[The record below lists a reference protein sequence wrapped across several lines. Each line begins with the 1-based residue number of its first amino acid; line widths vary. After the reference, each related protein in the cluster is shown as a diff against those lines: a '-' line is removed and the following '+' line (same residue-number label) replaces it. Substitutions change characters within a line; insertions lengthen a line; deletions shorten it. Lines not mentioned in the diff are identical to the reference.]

1 MTDTNVWFLQRSR
14 TYRIE
19 LFFDKDIKKGRV
31 AWYAI
36 SFWWVFFLEKN
47 IDYSK

>member
-19 LFFDKDIKKGRV
+19 LFFDKDIKKKVEWHGMQL
-31 AWYAI
+31 A
-36 SFWWVFFLEKN
+36 FGGFFSREKHC
-47 IDYSK
+47 IQ